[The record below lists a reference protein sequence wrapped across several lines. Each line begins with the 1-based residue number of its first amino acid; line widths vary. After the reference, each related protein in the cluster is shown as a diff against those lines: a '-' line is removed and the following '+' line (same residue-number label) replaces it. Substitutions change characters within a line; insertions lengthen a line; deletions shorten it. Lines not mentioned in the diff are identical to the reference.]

1 VEHPCRMGNPLEWIT
16 RGCRGRRGAF
26 GGGAARWW
34 ADVAGERCPA
44 NAVVF
49 GLSSLAQ
56 KGGMGSGVL
65 TELGF
70 EGEGRAKSMA
80 MLTGGG
86 AGTVIAGGVR
96 RPFSGRLAA
105 GFNSW
110 RRWGEEQGV
119 RGLQDPTAA
128 SNCSGVDSPAGMAS
142 GRKSQRGVAK
152 TLELWSQGGSRGL
165 GEAAARLMAV
175 WGAAG
180 RHVATAAPCSALTER
195 GERRLGFAGRRV
207 SG

>member
-1 VEHPCRMGNPLEWIT
+1 MAG
-16 RGCRGRRGAF
+16 GDRRLGF
-26 GGGAARWW
+26 
-34 ADVAGERCPA
+34 AGVPRQC
-44 NAVVF
+44 
-49 GLSSLAQ
+49 
-56 KGGMGSGVL
+56 GSGTRSDPQATISGAKGRVGRGGSH
-65 TELGF
+65 LGSN
-70 EGEGRAKSMA
+70 RAKMA
-80 MLTGGG
+80 CRRRVGAVRRRRTGG

-110 RRWGEEQGV
+110 HRWGEEQGV

-142 GRKSQRGVAK
+142 DRKSQRGVAK

-180 RHVATAAPCSALTER
+180 RRVATAAPCSALTER
-195 GERRLGFAGRRV
+195 GERRLGLAG
-207 SG
+207 GA

>member
-1 VEHPCRMGNPLEWIT
+1 MLTRLGN
-16 RGCRGRRGAF
+16 
-26 GGGAARWW
+26 
-34 ADVAGERCPA
+34 
-44 NAVVF
+44 
-49 GLSSLAQ
+49 
-56 KGGMGSGVL
+56 
-65 TELGF
+65 
-70 EGEGRAKSMA
+70 EGKGRAKSMA

-142 GRKSQRGVAK
+142 DRKISARRGENLGVVVPRRVAGPWRSCGAANGGLGCGGAARGHGGAVLCSHGAGGEEAARVCGRRGEWMGCRAAAGGAK
-152 TLELWSQGGSRGL
+152 IEAGGDPGGSRS
-165 GEAAARLMAV
+165 MV
-175 WGAAG
+175 
-180 RHVATAAPCSALTER
+180 TPP
-195 GERRLGFAGRRV
+195 
-207 SG
+207 

>member
-1 VEHPCRMGNPLEWIT
+1 M
-16 RGCRGRRGAF
+16 
-26 GGGAARWW
+26 
-34 ADVAGERCPA
+34 RCPA
-44 NAVVF
+44 NAVVY

-142 GRKSQRGVAK
+142 DRKSQRGVAK

-180 RHVATAAPCSALTER
+180 RRVATAAPCSALTER
-195 GERRLGFAGRRV
+195 GERRLGFGVAARLDGKGAGARGGLKGKDRG
-207 SG
+207 SR